1 MRRLLAVCV
10 VVLGCGVGVAKA
22 QQLPAGTHEA
32 DDTSR
37 EDAVNAR
44 IRDAETD
51 LEKQDYKGATVKLK
65 ALTVDR
71 PKDARVLYDL
81 GYAEERDNDEAGAA
95 DAYAGAIAADP
106 AMGEP
111 RVALGLMDAR
121 AGRLVKAHE
130 ELLGAANLTAEAP
143 VLRGRALRAL
153 ASMDEMAHPDAAREE
168 LLAAVKLTG
177 ETPEDVL
184 MGADLAAAAGGDEDA
199 EAAYRRALAVEPENV
214 DAVAGLA
221 HVLVRQKKTGD
232 AETLLAAA
240 LKAHP
245 DDPRVVSQLAVLYAA
260 EDKAALAIPLIEK
273 LRASRAAFAAD
284 AGLTGML
291 AHLYELS
298 GKNADAEALYRTLIA
313 GNPSDPSLLDD
324 LGGVLVKEMKYADAE
339 VVLTKAVT
347 MRDGFA
353 DPKDWGAAAEH
364 LAYAASKNGQ
374 PKVALQ
380 ALEERNTVLP
390 NSPAAL
396 YLEAISHDTLRE
408 TKAAIVAYKAF
419 LALAGGKFPD
429 DEFKAR
435 HRLVALEHEK

>member
-1 MRRLLAVCV
+1 MRRLLAVGV
-10 VVLGCGVGVAKA
+10 VVLGCGIGAGRA

-32 DDTSR
+32 EDTSR

-44 IRDAETD
+44 IRDAEAD

-65 ALTVDR
+65 ALVVDR

-81 GYAEERDNDEAGAA
+81 GYVEERDNDEAGAA
-95 DAYAGAIAADP
+95 EAYAGAIVADP

-121 AGRLVKAHE
+121 AGRLEKAHE

-153 ASMDEMAHPDAAREE
+153 ASMDESAHPDAAREE

-184 MGADLAAAAGGDEDA
+184 MGADLAAEAGDDADA

-221 HVLVRQKKTGD
+221 HVLVRQKKMGD
-232 AETLLAAA
+232 AETVLAAA
-240 LKAHP
+240 LKTHP

-284 AGLTGML
+284 AGLTEML

-298 GKNADAEALYRTLIA
+298 GKNAEAEALYRTLIA
-313 GNPSDPSLLDD
+313 GNPNDPSLLDS

-347 MRDGFA
+347 MRDGFT

-390 NSPAAL
+390 NSAAAL

-419 LALAGGKFPD
+419 LALAAGKFPD
-429 DEFKAR
+429 EEFKAR
-435 HRLVALEHEK
+435 HRLIALEHEK